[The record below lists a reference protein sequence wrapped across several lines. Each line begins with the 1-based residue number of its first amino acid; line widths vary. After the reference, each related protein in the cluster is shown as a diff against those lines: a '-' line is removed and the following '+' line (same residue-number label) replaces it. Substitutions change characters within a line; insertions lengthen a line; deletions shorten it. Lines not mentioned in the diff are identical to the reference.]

1 MSQSVAALRRI
12 FIRPRSAPGSDS
24 VIRRCRLD
32 VRFVQKRT
40 RLDEFVSTRPSLTP
54 LADLGRS
61 AGQAPL
67 HGLRSAGI
75 GAAGDNVEI
84 AARLLQRLQI
94 DVGLGGGRL

>member
-1 MSQSVAALRRI
+1 M
-12 FIRPRSAPGSDS
+12 
-24 VIRRCRLD
+24 
-32 VRFVQKRT
+32 
-40 RLDEFVSTRPSLTP
+40 STRPSLTP

-61 AGQAPL
+61 VGQAPL

-94 DVGLGGGRL
+94 DVGLGGGRLDGGHRLGAARERVPEEPLRALAGLARLCSCSTHRLARLLALS